1 MPGFAFFS
9 SLREHALQ
17 TTIISTQVAT
27 CSQGLLIQ
35 ETLKQFPPPI
45 FN

>member
-1 MPGFAFFS
+1 MPGFVFFS
-9 SLREHALQ
+9 SLHELALQ
-17 TTIISTQVAT
+17 TTIISTQLAT

-35 ETLKQFPPPI
+35 ETLKRFPPPI

>member
-1 MPGFAFFS
+1 MPGFVFFN
-9 SLREHALQ
+9 SLRELALQ

-35 ETLKQFPPPI
+35 ETLKRFPPPI